1 MKTRITVHLPKDLL
15 GRARRRA
22 AAQGRTLAALIE
34 DGLQLA
40 VEAPRNPG
48 QDERAAPSI
57 ETAAAPLTGI
67 AVTDPSPRHA
77 IATSPSSK

>member
-1 MKTRITVHLPKDLL
+1 MKTKVTVHLPKDLL

-34 DGLQLA
+34 HGLQLA
-40 VEAPRNPG
+40 VEAPRDPG
-48 QDERAAPSI
+48 QDVRISPSI

-67 AVTDPSPRHA
+67 ASDPSPRHA
-77 IATSPSSK
+77 LATSTSSK